1 MTISSLYPDIEPSLV
16 LNFAKVKALDPRI
29 TFTRA
34 APAVYYDGKTWA
46 KAEENLLQHSQ
57 QFEDAYWTKDNATIT
72 ANAIAA
78 PDGTLTGEKLVENTS
93 NSTHFLRV
101 AVLAR
106 ALTTYTQ
113 SVYLKV
119 GERNRAQI
127 QMYGNSGGSTLDI
140 NLGTQ
145 TVTSAGGYGG
155 WTSPS
160 GTITDVGNGWYRISH
175 TVTTNSG
182 LTSFTYGIFLLDNSG
197 VGSYTGDGTSGVYV
211 WGAQF
216 EQRSSVTAYTPTTTQ
231 PITNYIPALQTAAS
245 GVARFDHD
253 PVTGESLGLL
263 IEEQRTNL
271 LLRSEEFSD
280 VAWSKFNSSITTNT
294 IITPN
299 GTLSGYKLVEDTS
312 TNQHAVYQNYP
323 GTSVTLTLS
332 VYAKAGQRLRLN
344 LQISNFLNDS
354 AAATFNL
361 VDGTFSGVTSGN
373 IDYTNVSASMQYVG
387 NGWYRCSVTGTKGTT
402 NSTNQAFIAVDNGS
416 AFNYTGDGYSGIYI
430 WGAQLEA
437 GAFPTSY
444 IRTEASQVTRAADVA
459 SMTGANF
466 SSWYRADEG
475 TVFARSQRYSPG
487 AANSQFTIFGLG
499 NSASNNNNFMQL
511 ATQFG
516 STLFEVLINYN
527 GVTQFNFVESGVLGV
542 TNYALSYK
550 ANDFAYTK
558 NGATPTT
565 DNSGTVPPVSALNIG
580 SRPAFGT
587 VGFLNGHINKLAY
600 YPKRLTNAQLQALTR

>member
-1 MTISSLYPDIEPSLV
+1 MTVAALYPDTNPSL
-16 LNFAKVKALDPRI
+16 LLDFANVKALDPRI

-34 APAVYYDGKTWA
+34 APAVYYDGKTFA
-46 KAEENLLQHSQ
+46 KAEENLLQYSQ

-101 AVLAR
+101 SVLAR

-119 GERNRAQI
+119 GERNRVQI

-182 LTSFTYGIFLLDNSG
+182 LTSFTFGIFLLDNSG

-211 WGAQF
+211 WGAQL

-231 PITNYIPALQTAAS
+231 PITNYIPVLQTAAS
-245 GVARFDHD
+245 GMARFDHD

-271 LLRSEEFSD
+271 SIRSEEFNRWNNSYIETQ
-280 VAWSKFNSSITTNT
+280 VAVFANT
-294 IITPN
+294 AIAPD
-299 GTLSGYKLVEDTS
+299 GTLTADKVAPLSGTGGRGIGLTI
-312 TNQHAVYQNYP
+312 TGLTGTAV
-323 GTSVTLTLS
+323 TTT
-332 VYAKAGQRLRLN
+332 VYAKAAERSLI
-344 LQISNFLNDS
+344 QIRWFGGAPGISFAYANFDLINGTTAGD
-354 AAATFNL
+354 ATI
-361 VDGTFSGVTSGN
+361 S
-373 IDYTNVSASMQYVG
+373 ISMTPVG
-387 NGWYRCSVTGTKGTT
+387 NGWWRCVASTAITGTLA
-402 NSTNQAFIAVDNGS
+402 SQEHVIEFIDSLSDGRRPTISSGNG
-416 AFNYTGDGYSGIYI
+416 FNGVYL

-444 IRTEASQVTRAADVA
+444 IKTEASQVTRSADVA
-459 SMTGANF
+459 SMTGTNF
-466 SSWYRADEG
+466 SSWYRQDEG
-475 TVFARSQRYSPG
+475 TLFVDAIPTLDAGSFRGYVSFNDGTLNTRIDLITYGTALTSGIAVRI
-487 AANSQFTIFGLG
+487 NSVLQ
-499 NSASNNNNFMQL
+499 ADL
-511 ATQFG
+511 ATG
-516 STLFEVLINYN
+516 TTPSKSRVKLV
-527 GVTQFNFVESGVLGV
+527 G
-542 TNYALSYK
+542 AYK
-550 ANDFAYTK
+550 VNDFATTNNYA
-558 NGATPTT
+558 ATVAVDSSGNIPAV
-565 DNSGTVPPVSALNIG
+565 NSANIG
-580 SRPAFGT
+580 SY
-587 VGFLNGHINKLAY
+587 VGFVYINGPVRKLAY